1 MPDFLNRHTLHLTPL
16 SPIHLGTGED
26 YEPTNYIIDAAENAL
41 YAFDPARAELDAN
54 QRGKL
59 LNIAKSGDIQQ
70 IQKYFADNPEPFR
83 TAAHS
88 ISSVSDAIAS
98 EYQKSLGHVVQ
109 REQRG
114 NHTDAVYNRLN
125 IERTA
130 TNPHTCAPLIPG
142 SALKGCLRTAL
153 LEERSANHHGENPTS
168 KTANR
173 FEQEHLGNF
182 ATDLLRLVKPADLA
196 ATGDIATH
204 ICYATNHK
212 KKNIIGKDGRPVE
225 GKGVTGR
232 RETIQH
238 GQYRA
243 FSGSLTLQNLLLD
256 HRPRIKNPEK
266 TLPGETRPD
275 FTRLIRAA
283 NRYHWQRF
291 HDENAKLAER
301 GLVHPQWQ
309 RSTEQLLRQL
319 IPQFDA
325 GNILLV
331 RLGKNGGAEAKTLEK
346 YAQIKIMGA
355 KNAKPTYEKH
365 TKTVW
370 LAAENDKTKR
380 DLLPFG
386 WALIEIDP
394 TGDNPVLHDWCK
406 QNSTHL
412 KDAAVLHEKLRAAQN
427 AKAEQAAKNAAIEA
441 AKAAAAAEK
450 QAEEQAAAARLAALP
465 AHERLAHDIL
475 ARLEEHSK
483 TYSDRNQEKNL
494 TLHCGILGILEKAH
508 GELDSASQK
517 QLAELLPYKKLES
530 TCKGFYSGKK
540 EKDIKQVLQKL
551 RGA

>member
-26 YEPTNYIIDAAENAL
+26 YEPTNYVINTEEKAL

-114 NHTDAVYNRLN
+114 SHTDAVYNRLN

-130 TNPHTCAPLIPG
+130 TNPHNHTPLIPG

-212 KKNIIGKDGRPVE
+212 KKEIIGKDGRPVE

-232 RETIQH
+232 RETIQR

-275 FTRLIRAA
+275 FARLIRAA

-301 GLVHPQWQ
+301 GLVQPEWQ
-309 RSTEQLLRQL
+309 RSTEQLLEALKPQL
-319 IPQFDA
+319 DT
-325 GNILLV
+325 GTILLV

-355 KNAKPTYEKH
+355 KGAKPTYEKH

-370 LAAENDKTKR
+370 LAAENTSDQHN
-380 DLLPFG
+380 LLPFG

-394 TGDNPVLHDWCK
+394 TDDNTALRDWCK
-406 QNSTHL
+406 QNSAHL
-412 KDAAVLHEKLRAAQN
+412 QDTAALRDKLHAAQT
-427 AKAEQAAKNAAIEA
+427 AKAEQAAKNAA
-441 AKAAAAAEK
+441 KAAVQAAAV
-450 QAEEQAAAARLAALP
+450 AAEQAAEQAEAARLAALP

-475 ARLEEHSK
+475 TRLSEHSK
-483 TYSDRNQEKNL
+483 TYSDRNQDKNL
-494 TLHCGILGILEKAH
+494 ALHRDILATLEQAH

-517 QLAELLPYKKLES
+517 QLAELLPYKKLDS
-530 TCKGFYSGKK
+530 ACKGFYSGKK
-540 EKDIKQVLQKL
+540 EKDIKAALQKL
-551 RGA
+551 RGG